1 MDMGS
6 MTTSGTMNMATP
18 TMTAAASSSSTASMD
33 MDMDMDMGGGCQ
45 INMLWNWY
53 TVDACFIS
61 SSWHI
66 TSKGMFAGS
75 CIGVILL
82 AILLEFLRRS
92 VKEYDNYL
100 VRKNASHSLVVSV
113 ASNDNENGRTSPK
126 PDQTSAGKLPSV
138 KPVASNGYRPKPL
151 EQAVRAF
158 LHTAQFVVAYFLMLL
173 AMYYNGYIIIC
184 IFIGAYIGSFIFQ
197 WEKLGGGQQTSAAK
211 EATFR
216 KGYVNEVKYEELVL
230 TITRYTTLHYTGG

>member
-6 MTTSGTMNMATP
+6 MATSSTMNMATP
-18 TMTAAASSSSTASMD
+18 TMNAAASSSTAA

-100 VRKNASHSLVVSV
+100 VRNNAGHGLVVSV
-113 ASNDNENGRTSPK
+113 SSNDNNENGRTSPK
-126 PDQTSAGKLPSV
+126 PGQTPTGEAPSINSTM
-138 KPVASNGYRPKPL
+138 SNGYRPKL
-151 EQAVRAF
+151 IEQAIRAF

-197 WEKLGGGQQTSAAK
+197 WEKIGSGQQTSAAK
-211 EATFR
+211 EATVCC
-216 KGYVNEVKYEELVL
+216 G
-230 TITRYTTLHYTGG
+230 

>member
-1 MDMGS
+1 MDMASS
-6 MTTSGTMNMATP
+6 MSSMMSMSMSMSMPTSTATG
-18 TMTAAASSSSTASMD
+18 AASTETAMAGMGSD
-33 MDMDMDMGGGCQ
+33 MDMDMDMGMGGDNCQ

-92 VKEYDNYL
+92 VKEYDSYL
-100 VRKNASHSLVVSV
+100 IRKNVSNGLVSV
-113 ASNDNENGRTSPK
+113 ASHDDHENDRASPK
-126 PDQTSAGKLPSV
+126 PGQISAGGLPSV
-138 KPVASNGYRPKPL
+138 NSASGNGYRPKL
-151 EQAVRAF
+151 FEQAIRAF

-184 IFIGAYIGSFIFQ
+184 IFIGAFIGSFIFQ
-197 WEKLGGGQQTSAAK
+197 WEKLGGGYK
-211 EATFR
+211 D
-216 KGYVNEVKYEELVL
+216 
-230 TITRYTTLHYTGG
+230 

>member
-1 MDMGS
+1 
-6 MTTSGTMNMATP
+6 
-18 TMTAAASSSSTASMD
+18 
-33 MDMDMDMGGGCQ
+33 
-45 INMLWNWY
+45 MLWNWY

-100 VRKNASHSLVVSV
+100 VRKNASHGLVVSV
-113 ASNDNENGRTSPK
+113 ASNDNNENGRTSPK
-126 PDQTSAGKLPSV
+126 PDQTPPGEAPSV
-138 KPVASNGYRPKPL
+138 NAVAGNGYRPKL
-151 EQAVRAF
+151 IEQAIRAF

-211 EATFR
+211 EATVCC
-216 KGYVNEVKYEELVL
+216 G
-230 TITRYTTLHYTGG
+230 

>member
-1 MDMGS
+1 
-6 MTTSGTMNMATP
+6 
-18 TMTAAASSSSTASMD
+18 
-33 MDMDMDMGGGCQ
+33 
-45 INMLWNWY
+45 MLWNWY

-100 VRKNASHSLVVSV
+100 VRNNASHGLVVSV
-113 ASNDNENGRTSPK
+113 ASNDNENGRTSSK
-126 PDQTSAGKLPSV
+126 PGQTPAREPPSV
-138 KPVASNGYRPKPL
+138 NPVAGNGYRPKL
-151 EQAVRAF
+151 IEQAIRAF

-211 EATFR
+211 EATVCC
-216 KGYVNEVKYEELVL
+216 G
-230 TITRYTTLHYTGG
+230 

>member
-6 MTTSGTMNMATP
+6 MSMSMPMSTSMDMATS
-18 TMTAAASSSSTASMD
+18 TMTAATSTATSDMGMD
-33 MDMDMDMGGGCQ
+33 MGMDMGGNCQ

-53 TVDACFIS
+53 TIDACFIS

-92 VKEYDNYL
+92 VKEYDSYL
-100 VRKNASHSLVVSV
+100 IRKNASNSVLVPVT
-113 ASNDNENGRTSPK
+113 SNDDNETERTSPK
-126 PDQTSAGKLPSV
+126 TDQTQPSCVNPVAGK
-138 KPVASNGYRPKPL
+138 GYRPNVV
-151 EQAVRAF
+151 EQAIRAF

-184 IFIGAYIGSFIFQ
+184 IFIGAFVGSFIFQ

-211 EATFR
+211 EATVCC
-216 KGYVNEVKYEELVL
+216 G
-230 TITRYTTLHYTGG
+230 

>member
-1 MDMGS
+1 
-6 MTTSGTMNMATP
+6 
-18 TMTAAASSSSTASMD
+18 
-33 MDMDMDMGGGCQ
+33 MDMDMGMGGNNCQ

-92 VKEYDNYL
+92 VKEYDSYL
-100 VRKNASHSLVVSV
+100 IRKNVSNGLVSVVSH
-113 ASNDNENGRTSPK
+113 ADHENGRASPK
-126 PDQTSAGKLPSV
+126 PGQTFAGGLPSV
-138 KPVASNGYRPKPL
+138 NSASGNGYRPKL
-151 EQAVRAF
+151 FEQAIRAF

-184 IFIGAYIGSFIFQ
+184 IFIGAFIGSFIFQ

-211 EATFR
+211 EATVCC
-216 KGYVNEVKYEELVL
+216 G
-230 TITRYTTLHYTGG
+230 

>member
-1 MDMGS
+1 MGS
-6 MTTSGTMNMATP
+6 MTTSSTMNMATP
-18 TMTAAASSSSTASMD
+18 TMTAAASSSTATMD
-33 MDMDMDMGGGCQ
+33 MDMGMGGGCQ

-100 VRKNASHSLVVSV
+100 VRKNASHGLVVSV
-113 ASNDNENGRTSPK
+113 ASNDNNENGRTSPK
-126 PDQTSAGKLPSV
+126 PDQTPPGEAPSV
-138 KPVASNGYRPKPL
+138 NTVAGNGYRPKL
-151 EQAVRAF
+151 IEQAIRAF

-211 EATFR
+211 EATVCC
-216 KGYVNEVKYEELVL
+216 G
-230 TITRYTTLHYTGG
+230 